1 MLKSPLNRP
10 VCSHDAGG
18 KTLSSEDGLIEFTL
32 VATPQGLYVERG
44 TLKPGAA
51 RVMMSTL
58 FRDESSFTRWC
69 EADSTRFD
77 YPLVYVNLKREGE
90 ALLARER

>member
-1 MLKSPLNRP
+1 
-10 VCSHDAGG
+10 
-18 KTLSSEDGLIEFTL
+18 
-32 VATPQGLYVERG
+32 
-44 TLKPGAA
+44 
-51 RVMMSTL
+51 MMSTL